1 MKRNI
6 LNKPLCYLPLDSM
19 LRPFG
24 GVGGGFMPVRS
35 LYYAV
40 LLIALLATSC
50 RPKKEIVKAPP
61 VVEAT
66 PIADKKEEN
75 LASLLAKELPYTT
88 LALKGKAELDIDGD
102 ANSVTLNI
110 RIKKDEKIWF
120 SVTALG
126 GAIEAARG
134 IITPDSLLLMN
145 RFQKTILRK
154 PLSYIHDYTNRQVNF
169 GWLQSILTGNTI
181 KEFMVEKSDLKQ
193 ESGVWV
199 LSGTEQNLA
208 YRTLFNTLLKSTE
221 LNLNDARAAQALKV
235 LYDKYTPVNNG
246 LFPSVMKITS
256 AVGNKKISVAVEF
269 VKIDANVAVE
279 FPFSVPKTYQ
289 VIN

>member
-1 MKRNI
+1 MRRNI
-6 LNKPLCYLPLDSM
+6 LSKPLCCPPLE
-19 LRPFG
+19 

-35 LYYAV
+35 LCYAV
-40 LLIALLATSC
+40 LLIALFAASC

-61 VVEAT
+61 IVEAT
-66 PIADKKEEN
+66 PVADKKVEN
-75 LASLLAKELPYTT
+75 LATLLEKELPYNT
-88 LALKGKAELDIDGD
+88 LSLRGKAQLNIDGD
-102 ANSVTLNI
+102 ENSVTLNF

-126 GAIEAARG
+126 GALEAARG
-134 IITPDSLLLMN
+134 VITPDSLLLMN
-145 RFQKTILRK
+145 RLQKTILRK

-193 ESGVWV
+193 ENGVWV
-199 LSGTEQNLA
+199 LSGTEQNLV

-221 LNLNDARAAQALKV
+221 LNLNDPRAAQALKV

>member
-1 MKRNI
+1 MRKNI
-6 LNKPLCYLPLDSM
+6 LN
-19 LRPFG
+19 
-24 GVGGGFMPVRS
+24 S
-35 LYYAV
+35 L
-40 LLIALLATSC
+40 LLATCVILATSC

-61 VVEAT
+61 AAETNA
-66 PIADKKEEN
+66 IADKKEEN
-75 LASLLAKELPYTT
+75 LATLLSKELPYNT
-88 LALKGKAELDIDGD
+88 LSLKGKAELDINGD
-102 ANSVTLNI
+102 ANPVTLNI

-120 SVTALG
+120 SVTAFG

-145 RFQKTILRK
+145 RLQKTILRK
-154 PLSYIHDYTNRQVNF
+154 PFSYIHSYTNKQVNF

-181 KEFMVEKSDLKQ
+181 SEFMVEKSDLKQ
-193 ESGVWV
+193 ENGVWI

-208 YRTLFNTLLKSTE
+208 YRTLFNTLLKSAE
-221 LNLNDARAAQALKV
+221 LTLNDAEAAQGLKV

-246 LFPSVMKITS
+246 LFPLSLKITS

-279 FPFSVPKTYQ
+279 FPFTVPKSFEL
-289 VIN
+289 IH